1 MPIALWRIY
10 QIRGDW
16 TTVKMNKNNSGN
28 CLRFLTQT
36 LEQRDETWLE
46 SYLRSHTKRERLPWW
61 LRQKRILLQWR
72 RLGFDLW
79 VGKIPWRREWR
90 PTPVFLP
97 GEFHGQRS
105 MGSQRV
111 RHDWANNTHT
121 YTHTHTLPPSH
132 PRESGGWF
140 QVGGEIPSPS
150 CSVCQGGYEP
160 LQILFYL
167 QSRLIWVRGWT
178 CKQHL
183 LTEVTHMLP
192 TPKSNLLVQT
202 DLGWNGVQ
210 LRNL

>member
-121 YTHTHTLPPSH
+121 HPPTLPPKRIWWLIQSGRRDTLSQLFSLSRRLWTSTNFILSSVTAHMSH
-132 PRESGGWF
+132 R
-140 QVGGEIPSPS
+140 V
-150 CSVCQGGYEP
+150 
-160 LQILFYL
+160 
-167 QSRLIWVRGWT
+167 
-178 CKQHL
+178 
-183 LTEVTHMLP
+183 
-192 TPKSNLLVQT
+192 NL
-202 DLGWNGVQ
+202 
-210 LRNL
+210 